1 MATLIADYLLR
12 NLARPRYLSGRKITA
27 YLRTFVEV
35 ADQVAQDLLDA
46 RTELLPAESSDE
58 ALAPHA
64 RARNDRTF
72 ARETATALR
81 AYLLRHLSEKRKAGT
96 EDAIRAQFAR
106 FGCPNVEI
114 VTELDL
120 RDAGVVN
127 GFGGNIGF
135 WFLILRQPHPFPL
148 FLTTWDGGGEYDDEI
163 SYWGSAI
170 GATEIADMTDI
181 LRRWK
186 PAGTSCRFV
195 LIDEDGTTAWGPGGL
210 TGNYQTIPI
219 NEAWEYLPPSGV
231 VTPYYNT
238 DFLTP

>member
-1 MATLIADYLLR
+1 MHR
-12 NLARPRYLSGRKITA
+12 
-27 YLRTFVEV
+27 
-35 ADQVAQDLLDA
+35 Q
-46 RTELLPAESSDE
+46 
-58 ALAPHA
+58 A
-64 RARNDRTF
+64 RANLGRGAN
-72 ARETATALR
+72 LGGQG
-81 AYLLRHLSEKRKAGT
+81 K
-96 EDAIRAQFAR
+96 
-106 FGCPNVEI
+106 
-114 VTELDL
+114 L
-120 RDAGVVN
+120 RDVANSDRGAGNNPWVNAGVVN

-170 GATEIADMTDI
+170 GATEIADIADI